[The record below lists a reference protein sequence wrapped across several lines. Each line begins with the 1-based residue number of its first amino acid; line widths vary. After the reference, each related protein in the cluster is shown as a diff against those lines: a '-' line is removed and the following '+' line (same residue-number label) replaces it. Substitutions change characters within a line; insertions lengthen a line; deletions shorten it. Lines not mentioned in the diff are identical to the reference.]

1 MRVSFKE
8 IEFKVYDGRP
18 EEFTGGAVLLALSE
32 ESVKAANKNDT
43 KNFAFAELI
52 IELAAA

>member
-32 ESVKAANKNDT
+32 ESVKSCDK
-43 KNFAFAELI
+43 KNFAFADLI
-52 IELAAA
+52 NELAAA

>member
-1 MRVSFKE
+1 MSFKE

-32 ESVKAANKNDT
+32 ESVKAGNKND
-43 KNFAFAELI
+43 KNSAFGDLI